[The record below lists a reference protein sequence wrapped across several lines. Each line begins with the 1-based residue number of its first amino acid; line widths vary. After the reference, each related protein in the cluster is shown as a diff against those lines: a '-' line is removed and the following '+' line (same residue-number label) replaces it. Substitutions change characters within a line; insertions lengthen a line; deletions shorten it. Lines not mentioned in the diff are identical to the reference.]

1 MNEFNENFNK
11 ALENL
16 KKVEE
21 QLNSLKGTVPKELK
35 DQIFSQLSKNSENY
49 EEIKDFIRKL

>member
-1 MNEFNENFNK
+1 MKEFNENFNK

-16 KKVEE
+16 KKVEK
-21 QLNSLKGTVPKELK
+21 QLNSLKGKAPKELK
-35 DQIFSQLSKNSENY
+35 DQILSQLSKNSENY